1 MLVPG
6 YAVLTCPPACMH
18 VQAQSRARP
27 AAYCLWRRQRSP
39 VSTAVRGDPPG
50 AVTPAAAAA
59 ATATCAFDPSSW
71 QSEASSILAQL
82 GLPGCTSP
90 QQLWQRLSAQEAPS
104 LQLDLPSCR
113 LLLSAAAAT
122 CSTQQQH
129 NQLRPLFQAAPRVFP
144 SFELQDFRQLLQLC
158 AQARFIP
165 DKEWLASIYYSDTG
179 GFERFY
185 QEVSWSVAPP
195 VLHSVASPP
204 SATH

>member
-1 MLVPG
+1 MRGSADPLLCDPDVSPWS
-6 YAVLTCPPACMH
+6 MH
-18 VQAQSRARP
+18 VQAQLGARP
-27 AAYCLWRRQRSP
+27 AAFRQWRRQRSI
-39 VSTAVRGDPPG
+39 STAVRGDPPG
-50 AVTPAAAAA
+50 AVTPAVAA
-59 ATATCAFDPSSW
+59 ATRAFDPSSW

-82 GLPGCTSP
+82 GLPGSTSP
-90 QQLWQRLSAQEAPS
+90 QQLWQHLSAQEAPS

-129 NQLRPLFQAAPRVFP
+129 NQLRPLFQAAPPVFP
-144 SFELQDFRQLLQLC
+144 SFGLQDFRQLLQLC

-204 SATH
+204 AAAH

>member
-1 MLVPG
+1 
-6 YAVLTCPPACMH
+6 MH
-18 VQAQSRARP
+18 AQAQPRARS
-27 AAYCLWRRQRSP
+27 AAYGGLWRCQRSP
-39 VSTAVRGDPPG
+39 VSTAARGDPPG

-59 ATATCAFDPSSW
+59 ATRAFDPSSW

-82 GLPGCTSP
+82 GLPGSTSP

-113 LLLSAAAAT
+113 LLLPAAAAT

-129 NQLRPLFQAAPRVFP
+129 NQLHPLFQAAPPVFP

-204 SATH
+204 SATHQVTGSSIWLA